1 MISLY
6 INVKT
11 DIDVNSEVCTCIWIR
26 MNPMYDS
33 DLNQSFKSSLQYD
46 PSIDGFLNKLV
57 L

>member
-1 MISLY
+1 
-6 INVKT
+6 
-11 DIDVNSEVCTCIWIR
+11 
-26 MNPMYDS
+26 MNTMYDS